1 MSDEEATQKSSVDR
15 MKSGIDVLGGHKA
28 SSRVVMQK
36 VKASEV
42 GTRIGRALAID
53 GACAKYLCLGKAS
66 ETITTSVERL
76 PT

>member
-1 MSDEEATQKSSVDR
+1 MDR
-15 MKSGIDVLGGHKA
+15 VKSGIDVLEGHKA
-28 SSRVVMQK
+28 SNRVVMQR

-42 GTRIGRALAID
+42 GTAIERALALD

-66 ETITTSVERL
+66 KTITTSVERL